1 MGSSDSYFPRGRS
14 VLNRVMRERAV
25 NLLYGQR
32 ALVLGALQPVA
43 FIGTTQRSKA
53 HSTPWRRLVHTAHVF
68 DAVFFGSKAEADEA
82 LAFTDRMHQR
92 VKGTI
97 GEQAG
102 PYGPETP
109 YDAFDS
115 GLMLWVTAP
124 VFDSARVLYETFVRR
139 LEPYEREQLYRET
152 VRWGELFGMAP
163 EVMPPTYAEFERWWP
178 ELLFGDEVFLT
189 EEARTVAL
197 NIMLRMP
204 SPAHLR
210 PAMRTAG
217 WLIQG
222 SLPPG
227 VRDAFGLSWSGREQV
242 LYDSMAR
249 AARLGRPFVPRALRR
264 GSSAEAYAL
273 IKRSETKNLK
283 AGKESFQ
290 AIEV

>member
-139 LEPYEREQLYRET
+139 LEPATSASSSIARPCAGASSSAWR
-152 VRWGELFGMAP
+152 RRSCP
-163 EVMPPTYAEFERWWP
+163 RPTRSSSAWWP
-178 ELLFGDEVFLT
+178 ELLVGDEVFLT

-210 PAMRTAG
+210 PAMRSSRAG
-217 WLIQG
+217 SSRARCRPGCAMPSGCPGRGG
-222 SLPPG
+222 SRSYTTPWPARRG
-227 VRDAFGLSWSGREQV
+227 WGARSCRGPCAG
-242 LYDSMAR
+242 AR
-249 AARLGRPFVPRALRR
+249 ARRPTL
-264 GSSAEAYAL
+264 
-273 IKRSETKNLK
+273 
-283 AGKESFQ
+283 
-290 AIEV
+290 